1 MLRKHYHI
9 KKDDRVMVISG
20 KDKGKMGKVLKIFP
34 KNDRAI
40 VEKVNI
46 IKRHTRAGTGNSRGG
61 ILEKEGPLHISNL
74 MLICSKC
81 TDPVRVGRKVL
92 EDGRRVRAC
101 GKCGETIDE

>member
-1 MLRKHYHI
+1 MPIKHYHI
-9 KKDDRVMVISG
+9 KRDDRVVVISG

-40 VEKVNI
+40 VEKVNM
-46 IKRHTRAGTGNSRGG
+46 IKRHTRAGGTASRGG
-61 ILEKEGPLHISNL
+61 IVEKEGPLHISKL

-92 EDGRRVRAC
+92 EDGRRVRVC
-101 GKCGETIDE
+101 GKCGETMDE